1 VGGIGS
7 SACHRNNANQ
17 SAYRTL
23 MNPC

>member
-17 SAYRTL
+17 SANRTL